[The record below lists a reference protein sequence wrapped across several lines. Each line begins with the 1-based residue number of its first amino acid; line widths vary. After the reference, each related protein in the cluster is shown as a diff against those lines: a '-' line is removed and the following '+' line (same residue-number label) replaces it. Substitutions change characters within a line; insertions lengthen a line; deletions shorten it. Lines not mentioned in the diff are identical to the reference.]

1 MRQAQW
7 PLSPGWVAGSVRARH
22 MLARCIGA
30 EQARALVAA
39 GSLEGAVSNLEG
51 SAYGR
56 FVRHGMDLAGAQRA
70 VAETALWHI
79 RVLAGWMPPGALE
92 LVRALVAWFELA
104 NIEDRLAYL
113 SGADVGSPFALGGLA
128 TIWSQ
133 LAATQSAAEVRA
145 LLSGSRW
152 GDPGADDR
160 RAIGLGL
167 RFSWARRVIDS
178 VPEVADWAAGA
189 VGLLLAR
196 ELFMVRCPAE
206 SLAAHRPPG
215 VGTAW
220 LRASSVDVLRELL
233 PAQAAWPLAEV
244 ETAADVWRGEV
255 AWWRRVEQEAA
266 RMARDLHMGRPTVIG
281 CMALLAVDAR
291 RAGAAL
297 ATAAR
302 GTIEA
307 FAESD

>member
-1 MRQAQW
+1 M
-7 PLSPGWVAGSVRARH
+7 SPGWVAGSVRARH
-22 MLARCIGA
+22 MLARRIGA
-30 EQARALVAA
+30 ERARELAAA
-39 GSLEGAVSNLEG
+39 GSLQGAVSTLEG

-56 FVRHGMDLAGAQRA
+56 FVRRGMDLAVTQRS
-70 VAETALWHI
+70 VAETALWHV

-104 NIEDRLAYL
+104 NTEDRLAYL
-113 SGADVGSPFALGGLA
+113 SGADMVSPFALGGLA
-128 TIWSQ
+128 TMWPQ
-133 LAATQSAAEVRA
+133 LAVTHSAAEVRA
-145 LLSGSRW
+145 LLSGSQW

-167 RFSWARRVIDS
+167 RFSWARRVMAS
-178 VPEVADWAAGA
+178 VPEVGGWAAGA

-196 ELFMVRCPAE
+196 ELFMVGCPAD

-220 LRASSVDVLRELL
+220 SHASRVDVLRGLL
-233 PAQAAWPLAEV
+233 PAQAAWPLAGV
-244 ETAADVWRGEV
+244 ESAADVWRGEV
-255 AWWRRVEQEAA
+255 AWWRRVERDAE
-266 RMARDLHMGRPTVIG
+266 RMARDPHMGRPTVIG
-281 CMALLAVDAR
+281 CLALLAVDAR

-302 GTIEA
+302 GTMEA
-307 FAESD
+307 FEESA